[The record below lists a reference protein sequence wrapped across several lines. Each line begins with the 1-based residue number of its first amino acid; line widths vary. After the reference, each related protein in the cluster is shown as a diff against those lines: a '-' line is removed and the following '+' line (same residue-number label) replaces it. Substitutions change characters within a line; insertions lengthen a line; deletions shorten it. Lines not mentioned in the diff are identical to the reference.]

1 LEEKMKRLL
10 MVCIPTYKRERS
22 LRQCIE
28 SVAAQIENASLSG
41 QVGIYVA
48 NDASPDN
55 TANLLRD
62 YSQRYFAAVT
72 REHNLGMS
80 ANIRCMLEEASRT
93 SEYQLIITDDD
104 SLQPGVLME
113 LVEFLRM
120 HRPDLP
126 AAWTPRYS
134 YTEQGGLHCVVC
146 DSLPDSVAIEPS
158 SANAARYMDNGFVL
172 SGLILRGEA
181 IDFEFW
187 KEFDDNAYFP
197 VIVFGDLLRGKGAY
211 FWKKNIVHHTV
222 LNVCHWESWGKND
235 VAIELRLFLDFVLA
249 YQIMAQKTGTSC
261 SFYYRAFPGIYRSV
275 IELLRSNKLKADRSL
290 VLDAI
295 RDLAEKRA
303 RRLGLPA
310 RQTLILALVAGVALA
325 AAKTLAASALS
336 LVSTGA
342 TKSKNR
348 DRIRAYS
355 DLLSSAPLVFK
366 LITSSGR
373 P

>member
-1 LEEKMKRLL
+1 
-10 MVCIPTYKRERS
+10 
-22 LRQCIE
+22 
-28 SVAAQIENASLSG
+28 
-41 QVGIYVA
+41 
-48 NDASPDN
+48 
-55 TANLLRD
+55 
-62 YSQRYFAAVT
+62 
-72 REHNLGMS
+72 
-80 ANIRCMLEEASRT
+80 
-93 SEYQLIITDDD
+93 
-104 SLQPGVLME
+104 
-113 LVEFLRM
+113 
-120 HRPDLP
+120 
-126 AAWTPRYS
+126 
-134 YTEQGGLHCVVC
+134 
-146 DSLPDSVAIEPS
+146 
-158 SANAARYMDNGFVL
+158 
-172 SGLILRGEA
+172 
-181 IDFEFW
+181 
-187 KEFDDNAYFP
+187 
-197 VIVFGDLLRGKGAY
+197 
-211 FWKKNIVHHTV
+211 
-222 LNVCHWESWGKND
+222 
-235 VAIELRLFLDFVLA
+235 
-249 YQIMAQKTGTSC
+249 MAQKTGTSC